1 MMKYINLERVVV
13 YLIVFLLLLIPNLYF
28 YANQLIKFLAT
39 TEGEFWNGLCEVI
52 VYTLIIFY
60 FSNFMIHIIMESN
73 FSLDIKDGSFTYKTL
88 LQLRRKTI
96 PCDSIKKII
105 VCPETLVFNGEF
117 ESIII
122 VRKRCR
128 RSLFF
133 TQYSMKND
141 EYIHLR
147 EIITKMSPSKVV
159 KTEKKS
165 IKPLLALFS
174 M

>member
-1 MMKYINLERVVV
+1 MKYINSERVVV

-28 YANQLIKFLAT
+28 YLDQLIKFFAT
-39 TEGEFWNGLCEVI
+39 SRGAFWNELCEII

-73 FSLDIKDGSFTYKTL
+73 FSLEIKDGSFTYKTL
-88 LQLRRKTI
+88 LQMRRKNI
-96 PCDSIKKII
+96 LYDSIKKII
-105 VCPETLVFNGEF
+105 ICPETLVFKGEF

-122 VRKRCR
+122 VRKGCR

-133 TQYSMKND
+133 TQYSMKKD
-141 EYIHLR
+141 EYIHLK

-159 KTEKKS
+159 KTEKKY
-165 IKPLLALFS
+165 IKPILALFS